1 MKKNILTYN
10 DIHSIPT
17 SRMVSNGIIVNDKTV
32 AVMRR
37 IEESLSRLQPMG
49 DDNVRYLWFCVD
61 SGKPD
66 DWGDYEQMKACGDV
80 EDYDD
85 YLKLWKEYVNE
96 DTLWYRI
103 SVGYVNDFH
112 YMLISD
118 GDHNLWDI
126 RSARYVHDK
135 GDSSLFKADY
145 SEVMSKIGM
154 AIDQCVDEILKDGGK
169 NYVEF
174 VEANLPYQKRTGT
187 IPRHRLNEILGGS
200 WMDAFNLPKLI
211 DVLETNLQPM
221 EYDRMTL
228 RTYMDLWAKCYLAV
242 YPEKDE
248 KKSSEELFEWYSS
261 KGCEAVKFNLDCK
274 EDFSQWKA
282 ENSSFHCLDVVY
294 ARVHL
299 WVRKDKTTSKWHFII
314 DTSSYWNLD
323 EYLTIVEKL
332 YDDGIIL
339 EYGNLDKILPILK
352 ETDLVEIT
360 PSAYRYFQRDGVGS
374 QIALWQIPEE
384 RRVEVISN
392 TNWEKQHEVKPNKN

>member
-1 MKKNILTYN
+1 
-10 DIHSIPT
+10 
-17 SRMVSNGIIVNDKTV
+17 
-32 AVMRR
+32 MRR
-37 IEESLSRLQPMG
+37 IEKSLSRLQPMG
-49 DDNVRYLWFCVD
+49 DDNVRYLWFRVAP
-61 SGKPD
+61 GKPE
-66 DWGDYEQMKACGDV
+66 DWGDYEQMKAWGDV
-80 EDYDD
+80 EDYDE
-85 YLKLWKEYVNE
+85 YLKMWKEYINE

-103 SVGYVNDFH
+103 SAGYVNDFH

-135 GDSSLFKADY
+135 GDSSLFKEDY
-145 SEVMSKIGM
+145 SEVMSKIRM
-154 AIDQCVDEILKDGGK
+154 AINQCVDEILRDGGK
-169 NYVEF
+169 NYMEF
-174 VEANLPYQKRTGT
+174 VEANLSYQKRTGI
-187 IPRHRLNEILGGS
+187 IPRRRLNEILGGS
-200 WMDAFNLPKLI
+200 WMDAFNRPKLI
-211 DVLETNLQPM
+211 EVLESNSQPT
-221 EYDRMTL
+221 EYDRMIL

-248 KKSSEELFEWYSS
+248 KKSPEEIFELYSS
-261 KGCEAVKFNLDCK
+261 KGCEAIKFNLDCE
-274 EDFSQWKA
+274 EDFIQWKA

-299 WVRKDKTTSKWHFII
+299 WVRKDKTTGKWHFII

-374 QIALWQIPEE
+374 QIALWQIPEDM
-384 RRVEVISN
+384 RDDVISH
-392 TNWEKQHEVKPNKN
+392 TNWEKQHEVKPNNV

>member
-32 AVMRR
+32 AELRR
-37 IEESLSRLQPMG
+37 IEESLSRLQPMA
-49 DDNVRYLWFCVD
+49 DDNVRYLWFRVD
-61 SGKPD
+61 PGQPD
-66 DWGDYEQMKACGDV
+66 DWGDYEEMKACGDV
-80 EDYDD
+80 EDYDA
-85 YLKLWKEYVNE
+85 YLNLWKEYVNE

-126 RSARYVHDK
+126 RSAKYVHYK
-135 GDSSLFKADY
+135 GDSSLSREDY
-145 SEVMSKIGM
+145 SEVMARIRL
-154 AIDQCVDEILKDGGK
+154 AIDQCVDNILTDGGK
-169 NYVEF
+169 TYMEF
-174 VEANLPYQKRTGT
+174 VEANLPYRKRTGT
-187 IPRHRLNEILGGS
+187 IQRRSLNEILGGS
-200 WMDAFNLPKLI
+200 WMDAFNRPKLI
-211 DVLETNLQPM
+211 EVLESNSQPIGY
-221 EYDRMTL
+221 EQMTL
-228 RTYMDLWAKCYLAV
+228 RTYMNIWAKCYLAV
-242 YPEKDE
+242 FPEKDE
-248 KKSSEELFEWYSS
+248 EKSPEELFEWYSS
-261 KGCEAVKFNLDCK
+261 KGCEAIKFNLDCE
-274 EDFSQWKA
+274 EDFVQWKA

-299 WVRKDKTTSKWHFII
+299 WVRKDKTTGKWHFII

-374 QIALWQIPEE
+374 QIALWQIPEDM
-384 RRVEVISN
+384 RDDVISH
-392 TNWEKQHEVKPNKN
+392 TNWEKQHEVKPNNV

>member
-1 MKKNILTYN
+1 MKTNILTYN

-32 AVMRR
+32 AELRR

-49 DDNVRYLWFCVD
+49 DDNVRYLWFRVAP
-61 SGKPD
+61 GKPE
-66 DWGDYEQMKACGDV
+66 DWGDYEEIKACGDV
-80 EDYDD
+80 HDYDD

-112 YMLISD
+112 YLLISD
-118 GDHNLWDI
+118 SDHNLWDI
-126 RSARYVHDK
+126 RSARYVRDK
-135 GDSSLFKADY
+135 GDTSLFKADY
-145 SEVMSKIGM
+145 SEVMSKIRM
-154 AIDQCVDEILKDGGK
+154 AIDQCVDEILTDGGK
-169 NYVEF
+169 NYMEF

-187 IPRHRLNEILGGS
+187 IPRRKLNEILGGS
-200 WMDAFNLPKLI
+200 WMDAFNRSKRI
-211 DVLETNLQPM
+211 EVLESNSHPTG
-221 EYDRMTL
+221 YDKMTL

-242 YPEKDE
+242 FPEKDE
-248 KKSSEELFEWYSS
+248 EKTPKELFEWHNS
-261 KGCEAVKFNLDCK
+261 KGCEAVKFNLDCE
-274 EDFSQWKA
+274 EDFLQWKA
-282 ENSSFHCLDVVY
+282 ENSSYHCLDVVY

-299 WVRKDKTTSKWHFII
+299 WTRKDKTTGKWHFII

-339 EYGNLDKILPILK
+339 EYGNLDKILPFLK
-352 ETDLVEIT
+352 ETELVEIT

-384 RRVEVISN
+384 LRDKVISH
-392 TNWEKQHEVKPNKN
+392 TNWEKQPEVKPNNV

>member
-32 AVMRR
+32 AELRR
-37 IEESLSRLQPMG
+37 IEESLSRLQPMA
-49 DDNVRYLWFCVD
+49 DDNVRYLWFRVAP
-61 SGKPD
+61 GQPD
-66 DWGDYEQMKACGDV
+66 DWGDYEEMKACGDV
-80 EDYDD
+80 EDYDE

-135 GDSSLFKADY
+135 GDSSLFREDY
-145 SEVMSKIGM
+145 SEVMSRIRL
-154 AIDQCVDEILKDGGK
+154 AIHQYVDEILKDGGK
-169 NYVEF
+169 DYMEF
-174 VEANLPYQKRTGT
+174 VEANLPYKKRTGI
-187 IPRHRLNEILGGS
+187 IPRRRLNEILGES
-200 WMDAFNLPKLI
+200 WMDAFNRPKLI
-211 DVLETNLQPM
+211 KVLESNSRAT

-228 RTYMDLWAKCYLAV
+228 HIYMDIWAKCYLAV

-248 KKSSEELFEWYSS
+248 EKSPEELFEWYSS
-261 KGCEAVKFNLDCK
+261 KGCEAVKFNLDCE
-274 EDFSQWKA
+274 EDFVQWKA

-299 WVRKDKTTSKWHFII
+299 WVREDKATSKWHFII

-352 ETDLVEIT
+352 ETDFVEIT
-360 PSAYRYFQRDGVGS
+360 SSAYRYFQRDSVGS
-374 QIALWQIPEE
+374 QIALWQIPEKL
-384 RRVEVISN
+384 RDEVITN

>member
-1 MKKNILTYN
+1 
-10 DIHSIPT
+10 
-17 SRMVSNGIIVNDKTV
+17 
-32 AVMRR
+32 MRR
-37 IEESLSRLQPMG
+37 IEKSLSRLQPMG
-49 DDNVRYLWFCVD
+49 DDNVRYLWFRVAP
-61 SGKPD
+61 GKPE
-66 DWGDYEQMKACGDV
+66 DWGDYEQMKAWGDV
-80 EDYDD
+80 EDYDE
-85 YLKLWKEYVNE
+85 YLKMWKEYINE

-135 GDSSLFKADY
+135 GDSSIFREDY
-145 SEVMSKIGM
+145 SEVMAKIRM
-154 AIDQCVDEILKDGGK
+154 AIDQCVDEILRDGGK
-169 NYVEF
+169 NYMEF

-187 IPRHRLNEILGGS
+187 IQRRSLNEILGGS
-200 WMDAFNLPKLI
+200 WMDAFNRPKLI
-211 DVLETNLQPM
+211 EVLESNSQPIGY
-221 EYDRMTL
+221 EQMTL
-228 RTYMDLWAKCYLAV
+228 RTYMNIWAKCYLAV
-242 YPEKDE
+242 FPEKDE
-248 KKSSEELFEWYSS
+248 EKSPEELFEWYSS
-261 KGCEAVKFNLDCK
+261 KGCEAIKFNLDCE
-274 EDFSQWKA
+274 EDFVQWKA

-299 WVRKDKTTSKWHFII
+299 WVRKDKTTGKWHFII

-360 PSAYRYFQRDGVGS
+360 PSAYRYFQRDSVGS

-384 RRVEVISN
+384 LRDEVITN

>member
-1 MKKNILTYN
+1 MLTYN

-32 AVMRR
+32 AEMRR

-49 DDNVRYLWFCVD
+49 DDNVRYLWFRVVP
-61 SGKPD
+61 GKPE
-66 DWGDYEQMKACGDV
+66 DWGDYEEMKACGDV
-80 EDYDD
+80 QDYDD

-96 DTLWYRI
+96 DTLWYHI

-126 RSARYVHDK
+126 RSARYVHDN
-135 GDSSLFKADY
+135 GDSSNFREDY
-145 SEVMSKIGM
+145 SEVMAKIRM
-154 AIDQCVDEILKDGGK
+154 AIDQCVDEILRDGVK
-169 NYVEF
+169 NYMEF
-174 VEANLPYQKRTGT
+174 VEANLPYQKRTG
-187 IPRHRLNEILGGS
+187 IISRRRLNEILGES
-200 WMDAFNLPKLI
+200 WMDAFNRPKLI
-211 DVLETNLQPM
+211 EVLESNSQPT

-228 RTYMDLWAKCYLAV
+228 RTYMDMWAKCYLAV
-242 YPEKDE
+242 YPEKDKE
-248 KKSSEELFEWYSS
+248 KSPEELFEWYSS
-261 KGCEAVKFNLDCK
+261 KGCEAVKFNLDC
-274 EDFSQWKA
+274 EEAFIQWKA
-282 ENSSFHCLDVVY
+282 ENSSYHCLDVVY

-299 WVRKDKTTSKWHFII
+299 WVRKDKTSGKWHFII

-360 PSAYRYFQRDGVGS
+360 PYAYRYFQRDGVGS

-384 RRVEVISN
+384 LRAEVISDA
-392 TNWEKQHEVKPNKN
+392 NWEKQHEVKPNNV

>member
-17 SRMVSNGIIVNDKTV
+17 SRMASNGIIVNVKTV
-32 AVMRR
+32 AEMRR
-37 IEESLSRLQPMG
+37 IEELLSRLQPMG
-49 DDNVRYLWFCVD
+49 DDNVRYLWFRVAP
-61 SGKPD
+61 GKPE

-80 EDYDD
+80 QDYDD

-112 YMLISD
+112 YMLID

-135 GDSSLFKADY
+135 GDSSIFREDY
-145 SEVMSKIGM
+145 SEVMAKIRM
-154 AIDQCVDEILKDGGK
+154 AIDQCVDEILRDGGK
-169 NYVEF
+169 NYMEF
-174 VEANLPYQKRTGT
+174 VEANLPYQKRTGI
-187 IPRHRLNEILGGS
+187 IPRRRLNEILGGS
-200 WMDAFNLPKLI
+200 WMDAFNRPKLI
-211 DVLETNLQPM
+211 EVLESNSQPM
-221 EYDRMTL
+221 EYDRLTL

-248 KKSSEELFEWYSS
+248 KKSPKELFEWYSP
-261 KGCEAVKFNLDCK
+261 KGCEAVKFNLDCE
-274 EDFSQWKA
+274 EDFIQWKA

-299 WVRKDKTTSKWHFII
+299 WVRKDKTSGKWHFII

-323 EYLTIVEKL
+323 EYLTIAEKL

-339 EYGNLDKILPILK
+339 EYGNLDKILPVLK
-352 ETDLVEIT
+352 EADLVEIT

-374 QIALWQIPEE
+374 QIALWGIPDELRE
-384 RRVEVISN
+384 EVIAN
-392 TNWEKQHEVKPNKN
+392 TNWEKQHEVKPNNV

>member
-32 AVMRR
+32 AELRR
-37 IEESLSRLQPMG
+37 IEESLSRLQPMA
-49 DDNVRYLWFCVD
+49 DDNVRYLWFRVD
-61 SGKPD
+61 PGQPD
-66 DWGDYEQMKACGDV
+66 DWGDYEEMKACGDV
-80 EDYDD
+80 EDYDA
-85 YLKLWKEYVNE
+85 YLNLWKEYVNE

-126 RSARYVHDK
+126 RSAKYVHYK
-135 GDSSLFKADY
+135 GDSSLSREDY
-145 SEVMSKIGM
+145 SEVMARIRL
-154 AIDQCVDEILKDGGK
+154 AIDQCVDNILTDGGK
-169 NYVEF
+169 TYMEF
-174 VEANLPYQKRTGT
+174 VEANLPYRKRTGT
-187 IPRHRLNEILGGS
+187 IQRRSLNEILGGS

-248 KKSSEELFEWYSS
+248 KKSPEELFEWYSS

-299 WVRKDKTTSKWHFII
+299 WVRKDKTTGKWHFII

-374 QIALWQIPEE
+374 QIALWQIPEDM
-384 RRVEVISN
+384 RDDVISH
-392 TNWEKQHEVKPNKN
+392 TNWEKQHEVKPNNV